1 MSWWKSLF
9 GKRFSDAQTTSE
21 LSFHIDELT
30 EANIA
35 EGMTAEEARR
45 RAILEFGGQEQ
56 VKQDLRDVYR
66 IRFVDATL
74 ANLKSALRFIRKSP
88 AFGSTNATSGSAA
101 ASSSRAASSAAISR
115 RRTSSYGRVAKCR
128 HATSSSRSPVAWAAS
143 ARAAIRY
150 WRFRWATTTDI
161 LTLYDIKSN

>member
-1 MSWWKSLF
+1 MSWWKTLF

-88 AFGSTNATSGSAA
+88 AFGSTNATSGSD
-101 ASSSRAASSAAISR
+101 
-115 RRTSSYGRVAKCR
+115 
-128 HATSSSRSPVAWAAS
+128 P
-143 ARAAIRY
+143 
-150 WRFRWATTTDI
+150 
-161 LTLYDIKSN
+161 